1 MMNTKFDKA
10 FNIATYAMVFVI
22 LTVLAMLG
30 LAYSIAAEMILGA
43 VVMVCMQIFATY
55 FTIDEI
61 KQILKKKES

>member
-10 FNIATYAMVFVI
+10 FDIATYAMVFVV

-30 LAYSIAAEMILGA
+30 LAYSIAVGMILGA
-43 VVMVCMQIFATY
+43 IVMVCMQIFATY

-61 KQILKKKES
+61 KQVLKKKES

>member
-10 FNIATYAMVFVI
+10 FDIATYAMVFVI

-30 LAYSIAAEMILGA
+30 LAYSIAAGMILGA